1 MIEDLIRSAFLRDHA
16 AIHKEYAVGDLPRKS
31 HLMGYDHSSLS
42 CLYKVLNQDCDRL
55 QWGAGRIVHH
65 VDLSKEV
72 KSLQKKIAEG
82 RNDVSEELAAL
93 RKMEEEQLV
102 CFDDDIRYMTQAVDT
117 LTAGL
122 KKAKEVLDF

>member
-1 MIEDLIRSAFLRDHA
+1 M
-16 AIHKEYAVGDLPRKS
+16 
-31 HLMGYDHSSLS
+31 
-42 CLYKVLNQDCDRL
+42 
-55 QWGAGRIVHH
+55 
-65 VDLSKEV
+65 
-72 KSLQKKIAEG
+72 KIAEG

>member
-1 MIEDLIRSAFLRDHA
+1 M
-16 AIHKEYAVGDLPRKS
+16 
-31 HLMGYDHSSLS
+31 
-42 CLYKVLNQDCDRL
+42 
-55 QWGAGRIVHH
+55 
-65 VDLSKEV
+65 DLSKEV

-122 KKAKEVLDF
+122 KKAKEVLVIFSYGQPDIVPVQREDLPRSRRCW

>member
-1 MIEDLIRSAFLRDHA
+1 M
-16 AIHKEYAVGDLPRKS
+16 
-31 HLMGYDHSSLS
+31 
-42 CLYKVLNQDCDRL
+42 
-55 QWGAGRIVHH
+55 
-65 VDLSKEV
+65 DLSKEV

-82 RNDVSEELAAL
+82 RHDVSEELAAL

>member
-1 MIEDLIRSAFLRDHA
+1 MR
-16 AIHKEYAVGDLPRKS
+16 
-31 HLMGYDHSSLS
+31 SSLENKDVRGALDA
-42 CLYKVLNQDCDRL
+42 LYLVDNNQYAFQFDDEVYHYFTEYVLNQEKDRL

-72 KSLQKKIAEG
+72 KSLKKKIAEG
-82 RNDVSEELAAL
+82 GHDVTEELCAL
-93 RKMEEEQLV
+93 KKMEEEQLA

-117 LTAGL
+117 LTDGL

>member
-1 MIEDLIRSAFLRDHA
+1 MQGALDALYLVDNNQYAFQFDDEVYHYFT
-16 AIHKEYAVGDLPRKS
+16 EY
-31 HLMGYDHSSLS
+31 
-42 CLYKVLNQDCDRL
+42 VLNQDCDPVTVGCRTDRPL
-55 QWGAGRIVHH
+55 CGSLKGGQEPP
-65 VDLSKEV
+65 KEESR
-72 KSLQKKIAEG
+72 KAEMI
-82 RNDVSEELAAL
+82 VSEELAAL

>member
-1 MIEDLIRSAFLRDHA
+1 MRYTENSGADKKTQAAETSAA
-16 AIHKEYAVGDLPRKS
+16 ADS
-31 HLMGYDHSSLS
+31 
-42 CLYKVLNQDCDRL
+42 
-55 QWGAGRIVHH
+55 AGRIVHH

>member
-1 MIEDLIRSAFLRDHA
+1 M
-16 AIHKEYAVGDLPRKS
+16 
-31 HLMGYDHSSLS
+31 
-42 CLYKVLNQDCDRL
+42 
-55 QWGAGRIVHH
+55 
-65 VDLSKEV
+65 DLSKEV

-117 LTAGL
+117 LTAGV
-122 KKAKEVLDF
+122 KKSERGVGF